1 MNRLAITLLI
11 FSCFVTNAFG
21 QLKLTGKVTDINNA
35 PIELATIKLEG
46 LGRIA
51 MSNDSGYFHMNLP
64 GSMKKGDLL
73 VADVS
78 KEGYKNAVRSINIS
92 DTLVVIIL
100 DDNSPAK
107 AIKPVVHT
115 VKFDTT
121 FYHNKSFAVQQVD
134 TVAPRKLNADNLKA
148 VFYSLS
154 SDKSKRICI
163 ECVKDDAEALRFATS
178 LHDTLVLSGY
188 TNVSDV
194 AMVDFPQPVIGQFI
208 NRDASGVKITIG
220 HKP

>member
-1 MNRLAITLLI
+1 MKQLSIILL
-11 FSCFVTNAFG
+11 FFVFATKAFG
-21 QLKLTGKVTDINNA
+21 QLKLTGKVTDSHNA

-64 GSMKKGDLL
+64 GSTKKGDVL
-73 VADVS
+73 VTDVS
-78 KEGYKNAVRSINIS
+78 KEGYKSAVKHITIS
-92 DTLVVIIL
+92 DSTVLIIL

-107 AIKPVVHT
+107 AIKPIVH
-115 VKFDTT
+115 VAKFDTT
-121 FYHNKSFAVQQVD
+121 FFHNKSFAVQQAD
-134 TVAPRKLNADNLKA
+134 TVWQRKLNEESLRSL
-148 VFYSLS
+148 FYSLPP
-154 SDKSKRICI
+154 DKSKRISI
-163 ECVKDDAEALRFATS
+163 ECIKNDVEALRFATS
-178 LHDTLVLSGY
+178 LHDTLALSGY

-194 AMVDFPQPVIGQFI
+194 AMVDFPQPIIGQFI